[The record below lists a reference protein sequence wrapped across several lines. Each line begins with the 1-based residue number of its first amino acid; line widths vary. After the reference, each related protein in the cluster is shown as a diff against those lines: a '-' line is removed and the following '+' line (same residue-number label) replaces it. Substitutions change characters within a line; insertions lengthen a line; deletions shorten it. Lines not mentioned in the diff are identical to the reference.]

1 MFKTKS
7 IMIVGV
13 GGQGTLLASR
23 IIGNALISQGF
34 DVKMSEV
41 HGMAQRGGSVVTYV
55 KYGSKVFSP
64 IVEKAGADV
73 ILAFEE
79 LEAAR
84 WISYLKPTGTI
95 ISNKQKV
102 NPMPVIIGAADYPQ
116 ELTEKISNMVENSI
130 ALDALSLAKKAG
142 TYKAVNVVLIGVMAA
157 VMNEDKN
164 LWLKALE
171 NTVPARFLEMNKS
184 AFELGYSAV

>member
-1 MFKTKS
+1 
-7 IMIVGV
+7 
-13 GGQGTLLASR
+13 
-23 IIGNALISQGF
+23 
-34 DVKMSEV
+34 
-41 HGMAQRGGSVVTYV
+41 MAQRGGSVVTYV

-84 WISYLKPTGTI
+84 WISYLKPSGTI
-95 ISNKQKV
+95 ISNMQKV

-116 ELTEKISNMVENSI
+116 KLTEKIDNMVENSI
-130 ALDALSLAKKAG
+130 ALDALTLAKKAG

-157 VMNEDKN
+157 VMKEDKN

-171 NTVPARFLEMNKS
+171 NTVPARFLEMNKM
-184 AFELGYSAV
+184 AFELGYTAV